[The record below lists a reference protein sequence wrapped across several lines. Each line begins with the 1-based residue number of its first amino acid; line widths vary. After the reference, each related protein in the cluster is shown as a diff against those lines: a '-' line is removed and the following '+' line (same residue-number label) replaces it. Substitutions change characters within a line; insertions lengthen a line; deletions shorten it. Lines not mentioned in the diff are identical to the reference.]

1 MSLSGRWTN
10 EIRGREEGDQS
21 RGRSRRRSRRSSD
34 GTRQN
39 DGIIQMEFTKR
50 GSCFELDQNWGSG
63 SYGRYFL
70 CVVRLFFSFLASS
83 RFHHLFSSNNT
94 VHRGFLIGEGFEILL
109 FILSSLSIDR
119 FLSFLEIIFEYHV
132 YFLNREFK
140 LATLQSIQT
149 DPVYSIGFRLLDG
162 KHFFFIPA
170 RSFLPFRKR
179 RKAKDRFASK
189 YNRPFNAACLFQFF

>member
-1 MSLSGRWTN
+1 MRRDGIIHRRAETLGRQQTSGHVSLSGRWTN

-94 VHRGFLIGEGFEILL
+94 IHRGFLIGEGSKF
-109 FILSSLSIDR
+109 FFLSSPLFRSIV
-119 FLSFLEIIFEYHV
+119 FYPFS
-132 YFLNREFK
+132 K
-140 LATLQSIQT
+140 LFSNIMYT
-149 DPVYSIGFRLLDG
+149 F
-162 KHFFFIPA
+162 
-170 RSFLPFRKR
+170 
-179 RKAKDRFASK
+179 
-189 YNRPFNAACLFQFF
+189 